1 MSIDRPPVAAG
12 HVVRDIL
19 LDLTCAVRSD
29 ARVLI
34 TGDSGPGKKQ
44 IAETIHRGSR
54 RAARRFVTVDCGATT
69 DSLLEWKLFG
79 RARTSVPGPDRDTR
93 GLLEQ
98 ADGGTIYLANI
109 GAIGAALQSRL
120 ARFLENGQIRRVGAD
135 QGHAVADV
143 RVIASADRELFAD
156 AEAGR
161 FSADL
166 FYRLNVIHLLIP
178 AAKRLEDPPANLS
191 EPS

>member
-1 MSIDRPPVAAG
+1 MSIDRPPAPTG

-19 LDLTCAVRSD
+19 LDLTCAVRCD

-54 RAARRFVTVDCGATT
+54 RAARRLVSVDCASTT

-79 RARTSVPGPDRDTR
+79 RARASVPGPDRDTR

-98 ADGGTIYLANI
+98 ADGGTIFLANV
-109 GAIGAALQSRL
+109 GAVGPTLQARL

-135 QGHAVADV
+135 QPHTAVDV
-143 RVIASADRELFAD
+143 RVIASADRDLFAE

-161 FSADL
+161 FNADL
-166 FYRLNVIHLLIP
+166 YYRLNVMHLLIP
-178 AAKRLEDPPANLS
+178 ATHRPDDPPAS
-191 EPS
+191 IPER